1 MYNAVAR
8 ALFHVRADYH
18 ITPGAE
24 HWNIV
29 YTVLNDKYLLV
40 KDTLKASNEV
50 KDKLQEQNSSLQ
62 FQLAEQQRL
71 AAEIGRELLATKNR

>member
-1 MYNAVAR
+1 
-8 ALFHVRADYH
+8 
-18 ITPGAE
+18 
-24 HWNIV
+24 V
-29 YTVLNDKYLLV
+29 YKVLNDKCLLV

-62 FQLAEQQRL
+62 FQLADQQRL